1 MDNEYYQNA
10 RKWYNTIYVNGASE
24 RVVYFVLLSVSVLC
38 LWYSFSV
45 MEMIKK
51 QKEKVNTY
59 VIFVNKKNKNRT
71 TKVSTLNSATNSSMG
86 ILDILVRNYI
96 INMESLKYGNSLTN
110 DGANVMQKKITII
123 KNLSSNNVY
132 NYYLKN
138 INKAEDSDL
147 SLFTLKRQKMVN
159 IDRIEYIYEKQNII
173 TELYDFISTSRRPI
187 GANVFFST
195 EITDGLSV
203 KKTYKATMLFTF
215 FEDPERTAGKRINF
229 LVNDYYKEAVS

>member
-24 RVVYFVLLSVSVLC
+24 RVIYFVLLSISVLC

-45 MEMIKK
+45 IEMIKK

-86 ILDILVRNYI
+86 ILDLLVRKYV
-96 INMESLKYGNSLTN
+96 INMESLTYGNGLNN
-110 DGANVMQKKITII
+110 DSSNIMQRKTTII

-147 SLFTLKRQKMVN
+147 SLLTLKRQKIVN
-159 IDRIEYIYEKQNII
+159 INRIEYIYEDQNII
-173 TELYDFISTSRRPI
+173 TELYNFISSSRRPI
-187 GANVFFST
+187 GANVFFTT
-195 EITDGLSV
+195 ETTDGLSV
-203 KKTYKATMLFTF
+203 KKAYKATMLFTF
-215 FEDPERTAGKRINF
+215 FEDPEKTAGKRINF
-229 LVNDYYKEAVS
+229 LVNDYYKEAIS